1 MREGTRLSLANQ
13 LTLIRLVAVVPVMGA
28 LYLPFEWARPVAV
41 VLYAAAILTDYF
53 DGIIARRNNEVTG
66 FGKLMDSIADKAL
79 IVSLFFALVG
89 EGSMAAWMAAIM
101 VIREFAVTGLRMVA
115 LEAGEGIAANSW
127 GKAEMNA
134 QSLGGFVLLVGQ
146 PGADGWRGAVSTLG
160 WWVMLVAVVLTLL
173 SGWSYLRDT
182 PRILAVTSKRD
193 QR

>member
-1 MREGTRLSLANQ
+1 LSLANQ

-115 LEAGEGIAANSW
+115 LEAVFILLL
-127 GKAEMNA
+127 GK
-134 QSLGGFVLLVGQ
+134 
-146 PGADGWRGAVSTLG
+146 PGAAGWQGVVSQIG
-160 WWVMLVAVVLTLL
+160 WWVMLVAVVLTIL
-173 SGWSYLRDT
+173 SGWSYLKDT
-182 PRILAVTSKRD
+182 PRILSITSKRD
-193 QR
+193 QRL

>member
-1 MREGTRLSLANQ
+1 MRDGGRLSLANQ

-89 EGSMAAWMAAIM
+89 RARWPRGWP
-101 VIREFAVTGLRMVA
+101 R
-115 LEAGEGIAANSW
+115 SW
-127 GKAEMNA
+127 
-134 QSLGGFVLLVGQ
+134 
-146 PGADGWRGAVSTLG
+146 
-160 WWVMLVAVVLTLL
+160 L
-173 SGWSYLRDT
+173 SGSS
-182 PRILAVTSKRD
+182 P
-193 QR
+193 

>member
-1 MREGTRLSLANQ
+1 VSLANQ

-28 LYLPFEWARPVAV
+28 LYLPFEWARTLAV

-53 DGIIARRNNEVTG
+53 DGIIARRNNEVSG

-89 EGSMAAWMAAIM
+89 EGSMASWMAAVM

-115 LEAGEGIAANSW
+115 LEGGEVIAANRW
-127 GKAEMNA
+127 GKAKMNA
-134 QSLGGFVLLVGQ
+134 QSIAVFILLLGE
-146 PGADGWRGAVSTLG
+146 PGASGWQGTVSELG
-160 WWVMLVAVVLTLL
+160 WWVMLVAVVLTVL

-193 QR
+193 QRL

>member
-1 MREGTRLSLANQ
+1 MKDGGRLSLANQ

-101 VIREFAVTGLRMVA
+101 VIREF
-115 LEAGEGIAANSW
+115 IAANRW
-127 GKAEMNA
+127 GKAKMNA
-134 QSLGGFVLLVGQ
+134 QSLAVFILLLGK
-146 PGADGWRGAVSTLG
+146 PGAAGWQGVVSQIG
-160 WWVMLVAVVLTLL
+160 WWVMLVAVVLTIL
-173 SGWSYLRDT
+173 SGWSYLKDT
-182 PRILAVTSKRD
+182 PRILSITSKRD
-193 QR
+193 QRL

>member
-1 MREGTRLSLANQ
+1 MSLANQ

-28 LYLPFEWARPVAV
+28 LYLPFEWARTLAV

-53 DGIIARRNNEVTG
+53 DGVVARRSNEVTG

-79 IVSLFFALVG
+79 IVSVFFALVG

-115 LEAGEGIAANSW
+115 LEAGEVIAANRW
-127 GKAEMNA
+127 GKAKMNA
-134 QSLGGFVLLVGQ
+134 QSIAVFILLLGE
-146 PGADGWRGAVSTLG
+146 PGASGWQGTVSEIG
-160 WWVMLVAVVLTLL
+160 WWVMLVAVVLTVL

-193 QR
+193 QRL